1 MKNLRGAFLF
11 FAFLLFIIQET
22 NGREIE
28 EIESVYLKGD
38 PIKLRLHNGVIRNF
52 APFQYWGG
60 PVLSNVKLVMVQ
72 WGVSTG
78 SNFAPY
84 ITSNQ
89 LSTFYTEIVRNS
101 WIDWLSEYNTNTQH
115 IGRGTFSGKYVITP
129 SHTYTVDISDTF
141 IETELLA
148 QIALGHLPAND
159 NNTLYMLHFPK
170 GLTVSAFGMLSCV
183 DFCAYHGTVV
193 PGLYYAVMPDFS
205 LSSGCS
211 FGCGISTEFNN
222 VCAVS
227 SHEIAE
233 AITDPEVGLAYDF
246 VPPLAWYSP
255 IYGEVADPCSGLQGS
270 FTTSNG
276 TRYAVQKIGSNLAR
290 NCMDNCIRSLSLS
303 SSFINANNQWK
314 TFTVSFDDR
323 FCAASAQPTHVQRSL
338 SITSTTPSRD
348 STDISIISFNKFRV
362 KTAVS
367 PRTFIITLNISNT
380 HTSTFASSRIL
391 LSTH

>member
-1 MKNLRGAFLF
+1 MTKTYFLIYF
-11 FAFLLFIIQET
+11 TFLLLIVQEIKC
-22 NGREIE
+22 REFE
-28 EIESVYLKGD
+28 GTESVYLKGD
-38 PIKLRLHNGVIRNF
+38 PVKLRLHNGVIRNF

-72 WGVSTG
+72 WGISTG

-89 LSTFYTEIVRNS
+89 LSNFYTEIVRS
-101 WIDWLSEYNTNTQH
+101 PWIDWLSEYNTHSQH
-115 IGRGTFSGKYVITP
+115 IGRGTFAGKYIITP
-129 SHTYTVDISDTF
+129 SHIYTINISDNF
-141 IETELLA
+141 IETELLT
-148 QIALGHLPAND
+148 QIDLGHLPPND

-205 LSSGCS
+205 SSGGCS
-211 FGCGISTEFNN
+211 FGCGTSTEFNN

-233 AITDPEVGLAYDF
+233 SITDPEVGLAFDF
-246 VPPLAWYSP
+246 APPLAWYSP
-255 IYGEVADPCSGLQGS
+255 VYGEVADPCSGLQGS
-270 FTTSNG
+270 FLTSNG
-276 TRYAVQKIGSNLAR
+276 TQYAVQKIGSNLAR
-290 NCMDNCIRSLSLS
+290 NCLDNCIRSLSLS

-314 TFTVSFDDR
+314 TITVSFDDR
-323 FCAASAQPTHVQRSL
+323 FCAASLQLTHVQRSL
-338 SITSTTPSRD
+338 TITSTVPSRD
-348 STDISIISFNKFRV
+348 SSDIVVLSFNKFKV
-362 KTAVS
+362 KTPVS

-380 HTSTFASSRIL
+380 VTSTFASSRIL